1 MCLLNINK
9 VIKKCQCPKCGKTL
23 LSWQKRFVILYI
35 AVCDISVDCSATS
48 QIQLNQHL
56 GDNLKSYIPSTSRS
70 AIATTGLAAVLC
82 FSASAFGADP
92 DTFKIGGVVSL
103 SGAYGVFGD
112 DMRKGV
118 ETAIEQRGG
127 RVLGK
132 PIQVTWEDDE
142 TKPQPAVQK
151 TTRLISEGAQMI
163 FGPVSSASAIAI
175 MNVTKLRK
183 IPHLVT
189 MSADDKITL
198 PGGSRYTFRTSN
210 TLGMEQRMALGY
222 TKEQKLKRVYG
233 VTADYQATRD
243 SWEWYRKEAEKAGVE
258 IVGADFPPLGNR
270 DFSSIVD
277 KIARSN
283 ADGVAIFLTG
293 SDSITLVKQAGQ
305 VNLGKTRKI
314 FGPVIADETMA
325 AGVGPSSVGVNSGVR
340 YHYSVENAVNKKFVE
355 AYRKKFNEFPSSA
368 AGEAYDG
375 MSWWLDV
382 VEKTGSWD
390 KEKWV
395 DAFENSVRSNSVE
408 GLKEMKAC
416 DHQARQDGLW
426 GEVVPG
432 HPPYPAYVMKITKVF
447 APKDLFEDCQK

>member
-1 MCLLNINK
+1 MKLFNPSAPLRPLLK
-9 VIKKCQCPKCGKTL
+9 
-23 LSWQKRFVILYI
+23 
-35 AVCDISVDCSATS
+35 A
-48 QIQLNQHL
+48 
-56 GDNLKSYIPSTSRS
+56 
-70 AIATTGLAAVLC
+70 GLITVLACAGAAH
-82 FSASAFGADP
+82 AADP
-92 DTFKIGGVVSL
+92 ETFKIGGVVSL
-103 SGAYGVFGD
+103 SGTYGIFGE

-118 ETAIEQRGG
+118 DLAIAERGG
-127 RVLGK
+127 KVLGK

-151 TTRLISEGAQMI
+151 TTRLIADGAQMI
-163 FGPVSSASAIAI
+163 FGAVSSASSIAI
-175 MNVTKLRK
+175 MNIAKQRK

-189 MSADDKITL
+189 MSADDKLTV

-210 TLGMEQRMALGY
+210 TLGMEQRMALAY

-243 SWEWYRKEAEKAGVE
+243 SWEWYRAEAAKAGVE
-258 IVGADFPPLGNR
+258 IVGADFAPLGNR
-270 DFSSIVD
+270 DYSSIVD

-283 ADGVAIFLTG
+283 ADGVALFMTG
-293 SDSITLVKQAGQ
+293 SDAVTMVKQAGQ
-305 VNLGKTRKI
+305 VHLGKSKKI

-325 AGVGPSSVGVNSGVR
+325 TGIGATSVGVNSGVR
-340 YHYSVENAVNKKFVE
+340 YHFTTDNAANKKFVE
-355 AYRKKFNEFPSSA
+355 AYRKKYNEYPSGA

-395 DAFENSVRSNSVE
+395 DAFASSVRENSLE
-408 GLKEMKAC
+408 GRKEMKAC

-426 GEVVPG
+426 GEVVAG
-432 HPPYPAYVMKITKVF
+432 KPPYPAYMMKIAKVYP
-447 APKDLFEDCQK
+447 PKDLFENCSN

>member
-1 MCLLNINK
+1 MKSGISLLDRR
-9 VIKKCQCPKCGKTL
+9 L
-23 LSWQKRFVILYI
+23 
-35 AVCDISVDCSATS
+35 A
-48 QIQLNQHL
+48 L
-56 GDNLKSYIPSTSRS
+56 GAGL
-70 AIATTGLAAVLC
+70 LAALA
-82 FSASAFGADP
+82 FSAAAYSAEP
-92 DTFKIGGVVSL
+92 SVFKIGGVVSL
-103 SGAYGVFGD
+103 SGTYGIFGE

-118 ETAIEQRGG
+118 EAAIEARGG
-127 RVLGK
+127 KVLGK
-132 PIQVTWEDDE
+132 PIEVVWEDDE

-163 FGPVSSASAIAI
+163 FGAVSSSSTIAVMSI
-175 MNVTKLRK
+175 VKQRK

-189 MSADDKITL
+189 MSADDKITV

-222 TKEQKLKRVYG
+222 TKTLKLKRIYG

-243 SWEWYRKEAEKAGVE
+243 SWDWYRQEAEKAGIQ

-270 DFSSIVD
+270 DYSSIVD
-277 KIARSN
+277 KIARSD
-283 ADGVAIFLTG
+283 ADGVALFMTG
-293 SDSITLVKQAGQ
+293 SDAVTMVKQAGQ

-325 AGVGPSSVGVNSGVR
+325 AGVGPTSIGVNSGVR
-340 YHYSVENAVNKKFVE
+340 YHYSVDNAANKAFVE
-355 AYRKKFNEFPSSA
+355 AFRKKYHEFPSSA

-382 VEKTGSWD
+382 VEQTGSWD

-395 DAFENSVRSNSVE
+395 DAFEKSVRDNSVE
-408 GLKEMKAC
+408 GRKAMNAC

-426 GEVVPG
+426 GEVVAG
-432 HPPYPAYVMKITKVF
+432 QPPLPAYIMNITKVYP
-447 APKDLFEDCQK
+447 PKDLFEECKG

>member
-1 MCLLNINK
+1 MKQFAPWRSRRLL
-9 VIKKCQCPKCGKTL
+9 P
-23 LSWQKRFVILYI
+23 
-35 AVCDISVDCSATS
+35 AV
-48 QIQLNQHL
+48 
-56 GDNLKSYIPSTSRS
+56 
-70 AIATTGLAAVLC
+70 GLFTALMG
-82 FSASAFGADP
+82 ASAAHAADP
-92 DTFKIGGVVSL
+92 DVFKIGGVVSL
-103 SGAYGVFGD
+103 SGTYGIFGE

-118 ETAIEQRGG
+118 EVAIAERGG
-127 RVLGK
+127 KVLGK

-151 TTRLISEGAQMI
+151 ATRLIADGSQMI
-163 FGPVSSASAIAI
+163 FGAVSSASTIAI
-175 MNVTKLRK
+175 MNITKQRK

-189 MSADDKITL
+189 MSADDKITT
-198 PGGSRYTFRTSN
+198 PGASRYTFRTSN

-222 TKEQKLKRVYG
+222 SKEQKLKRVYG

-243 SWEWYRKEAEKAGVE
+243 SWEWYRKEAEKAGIE

-270 DFSSIVD
+270 DYSSIVD

-283 ADGVAIFLTG
+283 ADGVALFMTG
-293 SDSITLVKQAGQ
+293 SDAVTMVKQAGQ

-325 AGVGPSSVGVNSGVR
+325 TGVGPTALGVNSGVR
-340 YHYSVENAVNKKFVE
+340 YHFTVENAPNKKFVE
-355 AYRKKFNEFPSSA
+355 AFRKKYNEFPSSA

-395 DAFENSVRSNSVE
+395 DAFANSVRDNSVE
-408 GLKEMKAC
+408 GRKEMKAC

-426 GEVVPG
+426 GEVVAG
-432 HPPYPAYVMKITKVF
+432 KPPYPAYIMKIAKVYP
-447 APKDLFEDCQK
+447 PKDVFEDCPK